1 MQIDRIPA
9 TSSLTCLRAPI
20 ENLDGVGDDDD
31 DDAIDAIEAVI
42 MTSIDHPTR
51 YDTVINKEHE
61 C

>member
-20 ENLDGVGDDDD
+20 ENLDGVGD

>member
-1 MQIDRIPA
+1 M
-9 TSSLTCLRAPI
+9 
-20 ENLDGVGDDDD
+20 GDDD

-42 MTSIDHPTR
+42 MTSIDRPTPTR